1 MSVVKDHEEDI
12 DADAYHG
19 DKDAHNTE
27 IYQVHFLTLSF
38 VYYLSDLFPEYS
50 MQFEKAMNC

>member
-38 VYYLSDLFPEYS
+38 VYYLST
-50 MQFEKAMNC
+50 